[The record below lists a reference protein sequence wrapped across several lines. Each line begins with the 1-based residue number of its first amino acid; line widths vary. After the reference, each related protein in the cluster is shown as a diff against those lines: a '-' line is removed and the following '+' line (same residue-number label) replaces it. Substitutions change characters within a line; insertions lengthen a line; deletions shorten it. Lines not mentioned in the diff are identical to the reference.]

1 MHSLFIVALASL
13 ASMTASTAVQP
24 RQSSKAECQ
33 QWFEYVHG
41 TLNFPKY
48 LETAF
53 LTYPD
58 NACYLTNVD
67 QSLFTQQHFKYSVNL
82 ALQNMVSWSRQSQ
95 ANNNTYSN
103 YANCLVGAY
112 NTFEAKMQEQ
122 QRKMGGSLDQAIA
135 TTLKSQMAQQRCP
148 GLTSTTNQN
157 RPTATSVTSPTATR
171 TGAAATGSAASTSGI
186 RPLASQTGAAATG
199 SGASTSGIRP
209 LTSQTGGGPEDDVT
223 PTGTAATP
231 REPAPTGS
239 AGLRAVSPMGLEAFA
254 LAAAV
259 AVATYLL

>member
-13 ASMTASTAVQP
+13 AGMTASTAVQP
-24 RQSSKAECQ
+24 RQSTLTKCQ
-33 QWFEYVHG
+33 EGFENVHR

-171 TGAAATGSAASTSGI
+171 TGAAATGS
-186 RPLASQTGAAATG
+186 
-199 SGASTSGIRP
+199 GASTSGIRP